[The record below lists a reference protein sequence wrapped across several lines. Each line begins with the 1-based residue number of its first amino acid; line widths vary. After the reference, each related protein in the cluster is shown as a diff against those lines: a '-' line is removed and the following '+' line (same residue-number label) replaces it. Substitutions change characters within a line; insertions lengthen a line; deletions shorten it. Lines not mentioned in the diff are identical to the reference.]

1 MHSDVKLHCAK
12 DFLEYVRG
20 LEIRIGYIQSEIE
33 SMRAKL
39 ELTGIQY
46 REGVATSTKGDK
58 LENGVI
64 ALQELIETYCT
75 ELAEYVEL
83 QEQAHKAVAKLKKA
97 EHAKAL
103 TKYYLQ
109 HESWEQVC
117 VEMGY
122 SWHGMMKLKRRALIE
137 FYDYMPEEWRRNA
150 LPKAV

>member
-1 MHSDVKLHCAK
+1 MHSDVKLRCAK

-20 LEIRIGYIQSEIE
+20 LETRISNVQSEIE

-64 ALQELIETYCT
+64 ALQELIESYCT
-75 ELAEYVEL
+75 ELSEYVEL
-83 QEQAHKAVAKLKKA
+83 QEQAHKAVSKLRKA
-97 EHAKAL
+97 EEAKAL

-117 VEMGY
+117 VDMKY
-122 SWHGMMKLKRRALIE
+122 TYDGMMKLKRRALIA

-150 LPKAV
+150 IPKAI